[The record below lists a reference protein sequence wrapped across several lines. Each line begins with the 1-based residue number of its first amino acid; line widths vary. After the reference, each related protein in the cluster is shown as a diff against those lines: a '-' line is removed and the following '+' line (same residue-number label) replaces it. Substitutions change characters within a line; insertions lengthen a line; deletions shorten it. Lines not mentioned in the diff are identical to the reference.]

1 MKNFISILILLTIIA
16 STSCRNTKDITMFQP
31 TKQQFQQ
38 IPQKPKE
45 HKIKPLDN
53 LYISILTLDPEVN
66 QLFNPS
72 LAGNGLIS
80 GTQQMF
86 GTPESRHIN
95 GYQVSADSMV
105 TLPILGKINLVGLT
119 LEKAQ
124 EHLKKRAEEYLKQP
138 TVQVKLLNFK
148 VNVSGEI
155 NEPGIFY
162 NYEGQLTIYD
172 AISVAK
178 GITDFADL
186 KNVIVKRETP
196 DAIKTYNIN
205 LTNNSVYSSE
215 VFNLQP
221 NDLVY
226 IPPSKLK
233 RNRDNAT
240 TYSQV
245 LGTLS
250 ILLVALTLVISN

>member
-1 MKNFISILILLTIIA
+1 MLFIIIV
-16 STSCRNTKDITMFQP
+16 STSCRNTKEITMFQP
-31 TKQQFQQ
+31 AKRQFQQ
-38 IPQKPKE
+38 VPLKPKE

-72 LAGNGLIS
+72 LAGNGLTS

-95 GYQVSADSMV
+95 GYRVSADSTI
-105 TLPILGKINLVGLT
+105 TLPVLGKVNLVGLT

-124 EHLKKRAEEYLKQP
+124 EHLKKRAEDYLKQP

-148 VNVSGEI
+148 VNVIGEI
-155 NEPGIFY
+155 KEPGIFY

-172 AISVAK
+172 AISLAR

-186 KNVIVKRETP
+186 RNVIVKRE
-196 DAIKTYNIN
+196 AFNEIKTYNID

-226 IPPSKLK
+226 VPPSGLK